1 MFLTDGIYSDQ
12 ASDIRIATESAI
24 GERLLK
30 QEGARHGYMEEE
42 GHNKQNKEKKLT
54 KGHLS
59 EGKAQSKALLM
70 YSSVF
75 VPFTV
80 L

>member
-1 MFLTDGIYSDQ
+1 MEKIYIYIYILVYITKKITHRWLFLTDGIYSDQ

-54 KGHLS
+54 KGH
-59 EGKAQSKALLM
+59 
-70 YSSVF
+70 
-75 VPFTV
+75 
-80 L
+80 